1 MQNRILLATLLL
13 VAGCSY
19 VTDPTQLEATI
30 VAPGSFKAGTGVIE
44 TVGVLPNANKN
55 KSVLAGARRTPDP
68 HLYRL
73 SLRMDA
79 GGFQTVDID
88 DGSFLTG
95 EAVELTNDGRVV
107 RVSGTTL
114 NDIVGRA
121 PTKPQ

>member
-1 MQNRILLATLLL
+1 LLL
-13 VAGCSY
+13 AGCSY

-30 VAPGSFKAGTGVIE
+30 VAPGHFKAGSGVIDA
-44 TVGVLPNANKN
+44 VSVLPNANKD
-55 KSVLAGARRTPDP
+55 KSVVSGARRAPDP
-68 HLYRL
+68 NLYRL

-88 DGSFLTG
+88 DGSFMSG

-107 RVSGTTL
+107 RLSGTTL
-114 NDIVGRA
+114 NEMLGRA

>member
-1 MQNRILLATLLL
+1 MRFFGFLLVV

-19 VTDPTQLEATI
+19 VQDPTQLEANI
-30 VAPGSFKAGTGVIE
+30 VAPGNFKAGSGVVE
-44 TVGVLPNANKN
+44 GVSVLPNANKQ
-55 KSVLAGARRTPDP
+55 KSIISGARRAPDP
-68 HLYRL
+68 NLYRL

-88 DGSFLTG
+88 DGSFLAG

-114 NDIVGRA
+114 NDLVGRS
-121 PTKPQ
+121 PSKPQ

>member
-1 MQNRILLATLLL
+1 MQVRILLASLLF
-13 VAGCSY
+13 AGCSY
-19 VTDPTQLEATI
+19 VQDPSQLEATI
-30 VAPGSFKAGTGVIE
+30 VAPGYFKAGSGVIE
-44 TVGVLPNANKN
+44 AVSVLPSANKEPN
-55 KSVLAGARRTPDP
+55 ARDP

-73 SLRMDA
+73 SLRMDV

-88 DGSFLTG
+88 SAAFMAG

-114 NDIVGRA
+114 NDIVGRV

>member
-1 MQNRILLATLLL
+1 MQIRILLASLLL
-13 VAGCSY
+13 AGCSY
-19 VTDPTQLEATI
+19 VSDPMQLEATI
-30 VAPGSFKAGTGVIE
+30 IAPGHFKAGSGVIDA
-44 TVGVLPNANKN
+44 VSVLPNANKD
-55 KSVLAGARRTPDP
+55 KSVVSGARRAPDP

-88 DGSFLTG
+88 DGSFMSG

-107 RVSGTTL
+107 RLSGTTL
-114 NDIVGRA
+114 NEMLGRA